1 MTQFEYLES
10 IGQINIFDILPSV
23 EISDNTFEIGDT
35 VKIQL
40 IDEETDGISHNYLK
54 YYYPHVI
61 GKVGNIVSIEGSS
74 YQVYV
79 NNTYIWLSAEELAYE

>member
-10 IGQINIFDILPSV
+10 IGQINIFDILPSA
-23 EISDNTFEIGDT
+23 EKSYNNFEIGDT

-54 YYYPHVI
+54 YYYPNVI
-61 GKVGNIVSIEGSS
+61 GKAGNIVSIEGSS

-79 NNTYIWLSAEELAYE
+79 KSTYIWLSAEELVCE